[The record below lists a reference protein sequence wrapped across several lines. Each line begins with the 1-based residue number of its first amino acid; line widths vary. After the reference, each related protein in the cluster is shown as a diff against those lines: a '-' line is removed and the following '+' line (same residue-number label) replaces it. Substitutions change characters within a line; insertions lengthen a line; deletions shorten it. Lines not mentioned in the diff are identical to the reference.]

1 MFMKKTFF
9 LIFLGVLILPNLIL
23 AVTESL
29 SWSGRLLNVVTPLA
43 AYWLVLTLSR
53 KVGRTIILLFPL
65 LFLGAF
71 QMVLTYLY
79 GRGPIAVDMWLN
91 LVTTN
96 AGEVGELLSQLM
108 PAIVWVVIIYIP
120 TLTLAAILWRPYIW
134 TRHSCADSA
143 DQHS

>member
-1 MFMKKTFF
+1 MKKTFF

-96 AGEVGELLSQLM
+96 PGEVG
-108 PAIVWVVIIYIP
+108 
-120 TLTLAAILWRPYIW
+120 
-134 TRHSCADSA
+134 
-143 DQHS
+143 

>member
-1 MFMKKTFF
+1 MKKTFF

-96 AGEVGELLSQLM
+96 PGEVGELLSQLM

-120 TLTLAAILWRPYIW
+120 TLTLADTYIW

>member
-53 KVGRTIILLFPL
+53 
-65 LFLGAF
+65 
-71 QMVLTYLY
+71 
-79 GRGPIAVDMWLN
+79 
-91 LVTTN
+91 
-96 AGEVGELLSQLM
+96 
-108 PAIVWVVIIYIP
+108 
-120 TLTLAAILWRPYIW
+120 
-134 TRHSCADSA
+134 
-143 DQHS
+143 

>member
-1 MFMKKTFF
+1 MKKTFF

-96 AGEVGELLSQLM
+96 PGEVGELLSQLM
-108 PAIVWVVIIYIP
+108 PAIVWVVRSRWQPYCGGD
-120 TLTLAAILWRPYIW
+120 TYIW